1 MRADIKLPG
10 NPAESATSSVSLS
23 AVEEGES
30 GATHG
35 IGRLAVHGVLWTY
48 LSAVGSKLL
57 IFASTV
63 ILARVLLPVEFGQVG
78 FALVVISY
86 LDTVGDLGVSS
97 ALIYEREKPEEAAN
111 VTFIVSLAMGLLWF
125 AIAFAAAPVI
135 ADFFNDP
142 AVVPILRVMA
152 FVFVIKALGN
162 THDALL
168 RRDLAFK
175 KRVIPDFAMAMLKG
189 LCSVALAFAGW
200 GVWSL
205 VLGQLLGA
213 LAATVA
219 FWAIVPWRP
228 SFRATWK
235 TARRML
241 SYSSKIMSVDVVS
254 AVVYNADYV
263 IVGRI
268 LGSTALGFYT
278 LAYRTPELLISMIV
292 WVIGKVTFPVYSKLR
307 EERAELRGAFLVTVR
322 YLSLVTLPAGFG
334 LAAIGALF
342 VSALYGDNWAPAAW
356 TLQALAIVLALR
368 SLGSHAG
375 DVYKAT
381 GHTNIL
387 VALAVLRG
395 ALLIPAM
402 IWGARYGIL
411 GVAVAQLIVTAA
423 STILSLYVAARFL
436 SISSL
441 SLLREMKTAVVSST
455 VMVAVLYLL
464 LPRLAPMGPVLGL
477 TIGVCVGACVYAAMI
492 WFTGREAIEQVR
504 STLFA
509 KAGAR

>member
-1 MRADIKLPG
+1 MRAEINLPG
-10 NPAESATSSVSLS
+10 NPAESGTSSGSLGAVGDRES
-23 AVEEGES
+23 APVPS
-30 GATHG
+30 
-35 IGRLAVHGVLWTY
+35 IGLLAVHGVLWTY
-48 LSAVGSKLL
+48 LSAAGSKIL
-57 IFASTV
+57 IFVATV

-97 ALIYEREKPEEAAN
+97 ALIYERDKPEEAAN
-111 VTFIVSLAMGLLWF
+111 VTFIVSIAMGLLWF
-125 AIAFAAAPVI
+125 AIAFAGAPLI

-175 KRVIPDFAMAMLKG
+175 KKLIPDFAMAALKG
-189 LCSVALAFAGW
+189 LCSVGLAFAGW

-205 VLGQLLGA
+205 VLGQLIGA

-219 FWAIVPWRP
+219 LWAVVPWRP
-228 SFRATWK
+228 TFRATWK
-235 TARRML
+235 TSRRML

-268 LGSTALGFYT
+268 LGSAALGFYT

-307 EERAELRGAFLVTVR
+307 EDPAELRGAFLVTVR

-334 LAAIGALF
+334 LAAVGALF
-342 VSALYGDNWAPAAW
+342 VSALYGDRWVPAAW
-356 TLQALAIVLALR
+356 AMQALAMVLALR

-387 VALAVLRG
+387 VALGVLRG

-411 GVAVAQLIVTAA
+411 GVAVGQLIVTAA

-436 SISSL
+436 SLSSL
-441 SLLREMKTAVVSST
+441 SLLREIKTAVVST
-455 VMVAVLYLL
+455 AVMIAVLQLL
-464 LPRLAPMGPVLGL
+464 MPQLSAMGPVLGL
-477 TIGVCVGACVYAAMI
+477 SISVCVGASVYAAMI
-492 WFTGREAIEQVR
+492 WFTDRDAIELVR
-504 STLFA
+504 TTLFG
-509 KAGAR
+509 KVGAR